1 MSIENERARE
11 TSGTQITTSNW
22 KQNSYL
28 GNPRTQPAPQ
38 PMSTTNRYSMLAE
51 LHEPEA
57 EHEANPRG
65 IKGTQNEFNPHTYK
79 RKQLQDI
86 TSARNNI
93 TNLQGRKFSQHP
105 IDYKILR
112 REQRNQVNCDTEH
125 NLTSKNHR
133 CKPLVSSNTST
144 TASVIVTPT
153 DNNAAHLI
161 PNLLNGVVSEP
172 ANSKVKLSNTNA
184 DGMLNLINEL
194 KI

>member
-1 MSIENERARE
+1 MDSTPTPIKESSFKTSQAQE
-11 TSGTQITTSNW
+11 TTQLTFKGESSHNTPLTPR
-22 KQNSYL
+22 YL
-28 GNPRTQPAPQ
+28 EGNK
-38 PMSTTNRYSMLAE
+38 
-51 LHEPEA
+51 
-57 EHEANPRG
+57 G
-65 IKGTQNEFNPHTYK
+65 IK
-79 RKQLQDI
+79 
-86 TSARNNI
+86 S
-93 TNLQGRKFSQHP
+93 
-105 IDYKILR
+105 
-112 REQRNQVNCDTEH
+112 NCETEH

-194 KI
+194 KIELNNQRNSYTEKKNIK